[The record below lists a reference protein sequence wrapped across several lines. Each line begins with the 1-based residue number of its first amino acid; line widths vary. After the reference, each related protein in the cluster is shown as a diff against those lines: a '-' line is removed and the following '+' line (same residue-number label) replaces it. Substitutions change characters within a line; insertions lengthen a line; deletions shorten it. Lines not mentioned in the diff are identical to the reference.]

1 MLGLSYFTMLC
12 NDAEYK
18 NMDQDESL
26 GQLYDVQI
34 WIKIF
39 YKQTRLGLLIF
50 YNIIIISGFVP
61 IAELSAKWE
70 KAEKSSPAKSPGVN
84 FINPFLT

>member
-1 MLGLSYFTMLC
+1 MLC

-34 WIKIF
+34 LIKIF
-39 YKQTRLGLLIF
+39 YKQSGLAYSF
-50 YNIIIISGFVP
+50 P
-61 IAELSAKWE
+61 M
-70 KAEKSSPAKSPGVN
+70 
-84 FINPFLT
+84 T